1 MGRVIKQDHE
11 KVPLVNL
18 RSGVRCAALMQKKIA
33 HPGDFLH
40 FYLHISKYFTNFAP
54 EKT

>member
-11 KVPLVNL
+11 KVPLINL
-18 RSGVRCAALMQKKIA
+18 RSGVRRVALMQKKSLTRAI
-33 HPGDFLH
+33 FLH

-54 EKT
+54 ES